1 MADYQEFT
9 IPALAAL
16 YPLLEQGPSNNE
28 RQAAARAVLR
38 YNAHVDGA
46 HYYTRRIAGLHLSY
60 IAFNPDAAHKESSL
74 QKEELAGTT
83 LQDVFDAITAQDR
96 LDGGISFLV
105 RCPGFNTSSG
115 PLPEHIPIDL
125 YITPC
130 ELAEIPEQTGR
141 DTAQL
146 LIGAAQ
152 NHQQQ
157 ISQVWAQIHKL
168 INDKLKDITDDPNA
182 KMQWVLY
189 WQNIVQRYQVIIEGW
204 PSDIPF
210 ENLSKACSSLL
221 ELDKGQKRT
230 TGKNATSGTTPPGSN
245 KQSTY
250 KSTEFINDSKSED
263 NSPNSTCPES
273 SIRLPTPIMTNTQC
287 STEASAMGVATQ
299 HGTPSVNQMVRS
311 ATINTV
317 NDVNGEI
324 SHRDKDMDVSD
335 SDFLNWLSSTDSARM

>member
-146 LIGAAQ
+146 
-152 NHQQQ
+152 
-157 ISQVWAQIHKL
+157 
-168 INDKLKDITDDPNA
+168 
-182 KMQWVLY
+182 
-189 WQNIVQRYQVIIEGW
+189 
-204 PSDIPF
+204 
-210 ENLSKACSSLL
+210 
-221 ELDKGQKRT
+221 KRT